1 MVYQIKYDDIMSV
14 GAFTNSTSKAYSDQ
28 LEAISKS
35 ISPIISMNQL
45 KGQAA
50 DSVKTYLAEVH
61 GNILGSIGQI
71 IQEYQVRF
79 LLYKDGYFQEIDNDL
94 HAQLDEKVFDELVSF
109 FKSSKNAF
117 ELEQVNLESTIGT
130 INDILATKISGQN
143 VLQSYDDA
151 SKKVNDLRTKTGE
164 YETKHKNAD
173 LVNFKNMLQALKL
186 LIADYQGR
194 NSNVVTQYEAGGIAT
209 ANGAQ
214 DLSAALQ
221 ASAAGMQAS
230 QSQIEAAGSREEER
244 WKAFEKELA
253 DARKEKGMWNAVFA
267 VGAIVIGGAAIV
279 LTAGAATPLVVTA
292 AVAGTASMAYGAS
305 NLVEAG
311 QDIYYGANGD
321 GFSMAINPLRDTI
334 FMGNQQAY
342 DIFGLAATTVAGLC
356 IPVGTGL
363 KAAETAAKTAG
374 TTVTRQLVTQAVAK
388 ELGKEAITG
397 AVAGGTGYATNWA
410 ANEFLPQFVGK
421 DAARNI
427 GIGGSLLTGLAAG
440 WGTYKGL
447 SNMSVFQV
455 KAAPNSGIQPKPAIS
470 PEGIQGVT
478 LKEGSFETSRSSQT
492 TPKNAG
498 SAVEIGGGVSRFDV
512 GEETVTYR
520 RVQGGQGDKSSQ
532 DRIVIDGDGNIFIN
546 KKNRDLNISIDNGE
560 HATHFIENNRPGADL
575 IEIEMPKW
583 FDDFVQENM
592 IPQAGSKANPA
603 NQGGA
608 APKLTD
614 PTTPGVS
621 VEFPPPW
628 SEWIEEH
635 AINFKVIKGGK

>member
-1 MVYQIKYDDIMSV
+1 MHWDGGYKMVYQIKYDDIMSV

-117 ELEQVNLESTIGT
+117 ELEQVNLDSTIGT

-410 ANEFLPQFVGK
+410 ANEFLPQFVGE

-427 GIGGSLLTGLAAG
+427 GIVSSIGTSMLAG
-440 WGTYKGL
+440 WGTYKG
-447 SNMSVFQV
+447 MSQMNAFKVNVNLNPNDVRFSQTSVNGSRDIIDSMKASGWKGDPIDVVKMPDGQLTTIDNTRVAAAREAGIEV
-455 KAAPNSGIQPKPAIS
+455 KAIVRNYDEPLPSSMIDRFTTKKGTPSSWGEALELRVQKQKASFRNTS
-470 PEGIQGVT
+470 PF
-478 LKEGSFETSRSSQT
+478 GSFNLE
-492 TPKNAG
+492 KM
-498 SAVEIGGGVSRFDV
+498 
-512 GEETVTYR
+512 
-520 RVQGGQGDKSSQ
+520 K
-532 DRIVIDGDGNIFIN
+532 
-546 KKNRDLNISIDNGE
+546 
-560 HATHFIENNRPGADL
+560 
-575 IEIEMPKW
+575 
-583 FDDFVQENM
+583 
-592 IPQAGSKANPA
+592 
-603 NQGGA
+603 
-608 APKLTD
+608 
-614 PTTPGVS
+614 
-621 VEFPPPW
+621 
-628 SEWIEEH
+628 
-635 AINFKVIKGGK
+635 

>member
-117 ELEQVNLESTIGT
+117 ELEQVNLDSTIGT

-410 ANEFLPQFVGK
+410 ANEFLPQFVGE

-455 KAAPNSGIQPKPAIS
+455 KAVPTTLNAVNRPDVSNPNFGVVQSRINLANGRTRFTPIRPATGKPVSAGFEHVLDGHFNRPVANSRSIFSVTADKLKQILQSSKVVKSTVSEMPGGQFKRIVDTETIVGTTALKHGGNPTSWIEVITDKAGNLITTYPVPKP
-470 PEGIQGVT
+470 
-478 LKEGSFETSRSSQT
+478 
-492 TPKNAG
+492 
-498 SAVEIGGGVSRFDV
+498 
-512 GEETVTYR
+512 
-520 RVQGGQGDKSSQ
+520 
-532 DRIVIDGDGNIFIN
+532 
-546 KKNRDLNISIDNGE
+546 
-560 HATHFIENNRPGADL
+560 
-575 IEIEMPKW
+575 
-583 FDDFVQENM
+583 
-592 IPQAGSKANPA
+592 
-603 NQGGA
+603 
-608 APKLTD
+608 
-614 PTTPGVS
+614 
-621 VEFPPPW
+621 
-628 SEWIEEH
+628 
-635 AINFKVIKGGK
+635 

>member
-94 HAQLDEKVFDELVSF
+94 HAQLDEKVFDELISF
-109 FKSSKNAF
+109 FKSSKSAF
-117 ELEQVNLESTIGT
+117 EVEEVNLDSTIGT
-130 INDILATKISGQN
+130 INDILATKISAQN
-143 VLQSYDDA
+143 VLQSYEDA
-151 SKKVNDLRTKTGE
+151 SKRVGELRTKTGE
-164 YETKHKNAD
+164 YETKHKNED

-186 LIADYQGR
+186 LIADYQGK
-194 NSNVVTQYEAGGIAT
+194 NSNVVTQYEAGSIAT

-214 DLSAALQ
+214 DLGAALQ
-221 ASAAGMQAS
+221 ASATGMEAS
-230 QSQIEAAGSREEER
+230 QSQIKAAGGREEAR
-244 WKAFEKELA
+244 WKAYEKELA
-253 DARKEKGMWNAVFA
+253 DARKEKGIWNAVFA

-292 AVAGTASMAYGAS
+292 TVAGTASMAYGAS

-311 QDIYYGANGD
+311 QDIYYGATGD

-342 DIFGLAATTVAGLC
+342 DIFGTVATTAAGLC
-356 IPVGTGL
+356 IPVGVGL
-363 KAAETAAKTAG
+363 KAAETTAKTAG
-374 TTVTRQLVTQAVAK
+374 TAVTKKLVAQAVAK

-410 ANEFLPQFVGK
+410 ANEFLPQFVGE

-427 GIGGSLLTGLAAG
+427 GIGGSLLTGLTAG
-440 WGTYKGL
+440 WGAYKGL
-447 SNMSVFQV
+447 SNMSAFQV
-455 KAAPNSGIQPKPAIS
+455 KAGTIITEDLSNVARFSERTGEATGTVWDDIKGTQPPR
-470 PEGIQGVT
+470 EGTTIP
-478 LKEGSFETSRSSQT
+478 KSFEINVNGGKLWVNPNGTKHMIEYSTRNLSHGQKLTEQQLLRSFQ
-492 TPKNAG
+492 G
-498 SAVEIGGGVSRFDV
+498 AVEQATSTGINFD
-512 GEETVTYR
+512 T
-520 RVQGGQGDKSSQ
+520 K
-532 DRIVIDGDGNIFIN
+532 IM
-546 KKNRDLNISIDNGE
+546 IDNWELIFSPAREAGQLPVVK
-560 HATHFIENNRPGADL
+560 HAVYLP
-575 IEIEMPKW
+575 
-583 FDDFVQENM
+583 
-592 IPQAGSKANPA
+592 
-603 NQGGA
+603 
-608 APKLTD
+608 
-614 PTTPGVS
+614 
-621 VEFPPPW
+621 
-628 SEWIEEH
+628 
-635 AINFKVIKGGK
+635 